1 MWEGD
6 WEGVTWEDVMWEGV
20 MWEGVIFFC
29 TYMPPVGGQ
38 VCTAKLLYERA
49 LVWRM
54 HLVSTSDHTEGQFFD
69 IQYSCV
75 GRAFRSIARKFDV
88 LVHKFLS
95 VCLLRLP
102 MWYYDKL

>member
-6 WEGVTWEDVMWEGV
+6 WEGVTWEGV

-29 TYMPPVGGQ
+29 TYMPPVGRQ

-54 HLVSTSDHTEGQFFD
+54 HLVSTSDHTEG
-69 IQYSCV
+69 
-75 GRAFRSIARKFDV
+75 
-88 LVHKFLS
+88 
-95 VCLLRLP
+95 
-102 MWYYDKL
+102 